1 MLLPGASSPS
11 QVAALYCVPWNPAD
25 NLESLYDETALQFNT
40 DSDPSLAAIIKVAL
54 QNQMMLY
61 RKASCTDCATAGL
74 PPTQTVI
81 NYGSTSIQRGV
92 PPGIVQTNIT
102 DQSILNAEGVAGQG
116 VSELSQFAQAGSKL
130 ASALP
135 VIGIV
140 ANVITDI
147 TGIFTAAH
155 AAAVAREQAVNCS
168 VAYAFNKYIP
178 QYDYAVA
185 TGQMSAEA
193 ALSAVT
199 QIIQDQLL
207 PALSEVTSAHNWG
220 WSAGQVLQ
228 AHLYFRQKWYSTL
241 EANPLASS
249 ASGVLGSL
257 TGSLTANPIL
267 LIAVAAGAVILL
279 GRKRA

>member
-1 MLLPGASSPS
+1 MLLPGVSSPS

-61 RKASCTDCATAGL
+61 RKAQCTDCATQGL

-81 NYGSTSIQRGV
+81 NAGSTGQQMQAPQGPVFSNSTTEEVNSAIDTYSSIVVSATAGTPV
-92 PPGIVQTNIT
+92 GPIVAGVQTII
-102 DQSILNAEGVAGQG
+102 DKIA
-116 VSELSQFAQAGSKL
+116 
-130 ASALP
+130 
-135 VIGIV
+135 
-140 ANVITDI
+140 
-147 TGIFTAAH
+147 GIFTAAH
-155 AAAVAREQAVNCS
+155 AAAVAKEQSINCA

-185 TGQMSAEA
+185 TGQLSAEA
-193 ALSAVT
+193 ALADVT
-199 QIIQDQLL
+199 QLIQSQLL
-207 PALSEVTSAHNWG
+207 PEVQEVTSAHNWG
-220 WSAGQVLQ
+220 WSAGQVLA
-228 AHLYFRQKWYSTL
+228 AHLYFRQKWYSIL

-257 TGSLTANPIL
+257 TVNPIL
-267 LIAVAAGAVILL
+267 LVAVAAGAVILL
-279 GRKRA
+279 RRKLA